1 MKKVMF
7 YSITGTV
14 ICVASYLSPLEA
26 NQTIKELSELYTK
39 ERGRLAIEPVSRHE
53 RINYIP

>member
-1 MKKVMF
+1 MKKIMF
-7 YSITGTV
+7 YSLTGTV

-26 NQTIKELSELYTK
+26 NQTINELSELYTH
-39 ERGRLAIEPVSRHE
+39 ERGKLAIEPVSRHE

>member
-7 YSITGTV
+7 YSLTGTV
-14 ICVASYLSPLEA
+14 ICVASYLSPGEA
-26 NQTIKELSELYTK
+26 IATKKELSELYTK
-39 ERGRLAIEPVSRHE
+39 ERGKLAIEPVSRHE